1 MFNLL
6 ILYLLSCVCCI
17 CTKLNQLFVS
27 VYQIDAHVGCVN
39 DLAFAH
45 PNKQMCVVTCGDDKL
60 IKVRK
65 ASDSEFCLLFPC
77 LIMRRFRCGN

>member
-1 MFNLL
+1 M
-6 ILYLLSCVCCI
+6 
-17 CTKLNQLFVS
+17 
-27 VYQIDAHVGCVN
+27 N

-65 ASDSEFCLLFPC
+65 DYDSGTQFIIPC
-77 LIMRRFRCGN
+77 LIMRFPRCGI